1 MIQTKDAGGLVPNAR
16 RLLAIA
22 LLLAAAGAA
31 TAEESLPTVR
41 LTIDYGDG
49 VEKSFTRLEWME
61 KMTVFDALQAA
72 EKHERGIKLKHTGS
86 GETVF
91 IVAIDDLENEGQGGR
106 NWRYSVNDQ
115 GARMSAGVAELK
127 AGDAVVWRYRQ

>member
-1 MIQTKDAGGLVPNAR
+1 MPRFILFITC
-16 RLLAIA
+16 LA
-22 LLLAAAGAA
+22 LAAVAA
-31 TAEESLPTVR
+31 AQDTSPTIR

-49 VEKSFTRLEWME
+49 VEKSFTRIEWKE

-91 IVAIDDLENEGQGGR
+91 IVAIDGQENEGQGGR

>member
-1 MIQTKDAGGLVPNAR
+1 MKMIQTRAARASSSFAIGLV
-16 RLLAIA
+16 
-22 LLLAAAGAA
+22 LAATGVVAA
-31 TAEESLPTVR
+31 QDSPQMIR

-49 VEKSFTRLEWME
+49 VEKSFVKLEWKE

-72 EKHERGIKLKHTGS
+72 KKHERGIKLKHTGS

-115 GARMSAGVAELK
+115 GARVSAGVAELK
-127 AGDAVVWRYRQ
+127 AGDTVVWRFRL